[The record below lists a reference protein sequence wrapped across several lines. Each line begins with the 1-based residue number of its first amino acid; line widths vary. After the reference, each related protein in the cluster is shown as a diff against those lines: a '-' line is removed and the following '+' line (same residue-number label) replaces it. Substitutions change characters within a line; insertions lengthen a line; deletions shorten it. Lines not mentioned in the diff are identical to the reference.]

1 MRTCSVDG
9 CERGATYRGLC
20 GAHYQR
26 LQKGRPLDSPIKTYV
41 TAPPLTCT
49 VPGCDRLTFRS
60 RLCATHYT
68 RMRLGRPLD
77 APIVRGRPR
86 RQKKGQTP

>member
-1 MRTCSVDG
+1 MRTCSVD
-9 CERGATYRGLC
+9 
-20 GAHYQR
+20 
-26 LQKGRPLDSPIKTYV
+26 
-41 TAPPLTCT
+41 
-49 VPGCDRLTFRS
+49 GCDRLTFRS